1 MLITTE
7 MISHFANTL
16 QMQEKS
22 AATIEKYVRDV
33 RRFARFAAGQS
44 ITRQLVLDYKAALT
58 ATYKARS
65 VNSMLAS
72 LNAFLHFIGCD
83 DCRVR
88 QLRVQNETYCTE
100 EKELSRQEYCRLVK
114 TAAALGDKRMSL
126 LLQTLCSTGIRI
138 SELPYITVEAVREG
152 RVEIRCKGKSRM
164 VFLPTQLQNKLL
176 RYCKAIRRHY
186 GPVFCTRSGAAMDRS
201 NIWHAMKRLCLA
213 AGVSPKKVFPHNL
226 RHLFAR
232 TFYELEKDLSKL
244 ADLLGHSSI
253 NTTRIY
259 IMSSGAEHR
268 QRMEQMHLVL

>member
-1 MLITTE
+1 M
-7 MISHFANTL
+7 
-16 QMQEKS
+16 
-22 AATIEKYVRDV
+22 
-33 RRFARFAAGQS
+33 
-44 ITRQLVLDYKAALT
+44 
-58 ATYKARS
+58 
-65 VNSMLAS
+65 
-72 LNAFLHFIGCD
+72 
-83 DCRVR
+83 R
-88 QLRVQNETYCTE
+88 QLRVQNEAYCSE

-138 SELPYITVEAVREG
+138 SELRFITVETVRDG
-152 RVEIRCKGKSRM
+152 RVEIRCKGKSRI
-164 VFLPTQLQNKLL
+164 VFLPTELRNKLL
-176 RYCKAIRRHY
+176 RYCKTIRRYY

-232 TFYELEKDLSKL
+232 TFYALDKDLSKL

-259 IMSSGAEHR
+259 IVSSGAEHR
-268 QRMEQMHLVL
+268 RRLEQMHLVL